1 MKITRQVDSVYSKI
15 KLHNQEIYNQ
25 IKDIELK
32 LSKIKLAKDKY
43 GLLMHKHFLTGQFRY
58 K

>member
-1 MKITRQVDSVYSKI
+1 MKPRQLDSLYSKT
-15 KLHNQEIYNQ
+15 KLHNEQIYQQ
-25 IKDIELK
+25 IKKIDLE

-43 GLLMHKHFLTGQFRY
+43 GLLIHKHFLTGQY

>member
-1 MKITRQVDSVYSKI
+1 MQPKQLDSLYNKT
-15 KLHNQEIYNQ
+15 KLHNKEIYQQ
-25 IKDIELK
+25 IKKIDLQ

-43 GLLMHKHFLTGQFRY
+43 GLLIHKHFLTGQY